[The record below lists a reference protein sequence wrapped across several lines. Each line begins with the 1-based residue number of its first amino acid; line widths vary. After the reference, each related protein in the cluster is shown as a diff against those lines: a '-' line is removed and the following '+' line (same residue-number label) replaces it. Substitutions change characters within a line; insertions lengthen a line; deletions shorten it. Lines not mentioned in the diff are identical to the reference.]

1 MPSAADLESSVENLF
16 STTFQER
23 NGLVVPTSTDV
34 ALKDGAV
41 KIDATFLYADL
52 AGSAKLSKTCPWST
66 TAKII
71 RSFLD
76 CSTRLIRARGGEI
89 RSFDG
94 DRVMGVFIGD
104 NKNTSAAQCGREI
117 NYAVSQVIAPKA
129 KTHFQSIRNNNITIH
144 HAVGIDTGD
153 VRAVRAGI
161 RANNDLIWIG
171 KPASFAAKLS
181 DLRET
186 PHHTFISKRVH
197 DVLHKEAKYA
207 KDTGAYV
214 WEERTWEFAGVKETI
229 YRSSWWKRP

>member
-1 MPSAADLESSVENLF
+1 MPSAADLETSVENLF
-16 STTFQER
+16 STTFNER
-23 NGLVVPTSTDV
+23 DGRVVPTSTDV

-52 AGSAKLSKTCPWST
+52 AGSAKLSKVCPWST

-71 RSFLD
+71 RAFLD

-104 NKNTSAAQCGREI
+104 SKNTAAAHCGREI
-117 NYAVSQVIAPKA
+117 NYAVTQIIASKA
-129 KTHFQSIRNNNITIH
+129 KAHFRSIRNNDIEIR

-171 KPASFAAKLS
+171 KPASFAAKMS
-181 DLRET
+181 DLREA
-186 PHHTFISKRVH
+186 PYFTFISKGVH
-197 DVLHKEAKYA
+197 DVMHKDAKYA
-207 KDTGAYV
+207 KDSGEYM